1 MIISKTPF
9 RVSLAGGGSD
19 LAEYYRHGPGRV
31 VSLAIS
37 RYMYVTVN
45 RRFDRSI
52 RVSYTRTE
60 IVDRLD
66 DLQHNLIREALRM
79 TGVTEG
85 VEITTIA
92 DLPAGIGLGSSSA
105 LTVGLLNALH
115 AFKGEWQ
122 TPAELAAKACQIE
135 IEVLGHPI
143 GKQDQYIAAFGGLQE
158 IQFNPDDSVQVRP
171 VICARQTRARLQR
184 HLLLFY
190 TGTHREA
197 GSVLNEARG
206 RMASSAE
213 ARANVDRLVAMAD
226 SVKKLLIGSRVPRLG
241 PLMAESWRVK
251 KQMATGVT
259 TPALDR
265 LYRRAIRAGADGGK
279 VSGAGGGGCLL
290 LVARPAAHDR
300 IRASMRRAGLRELP
314 VAIEPEGSRIIHYG
328 D

>member
-9 RVSLAGGGSD
+9 RISLAGGGSD
-19 LAEYYRHGPGRV
+19 LAEYYRHRTGRV
-31 VSLAIS
+31 VSMALG

-60 IVDRLD
+60 IVERLD
-66 DLQHNLIREALRM
+66 DLQHDLIREALRM
-79 TGVTEG
+79 TGVVEG
-85 VEITTIA
+85 VEVTTIA

-105 LTVGLLNALH
+105 LTVGVLNALY
-115 AFKGEWQ
+115 AFRGEWR
-122 TPAELAAKACQIE
+122 TPAELAARACQIE
-135 IEVLGHPI
+135 IDVLGRPI

-171 VICARQTRARLQR
+171 LICARATRDRLQR
-184 HLLLFY
+184 HLLLFF
-190 TGTHREA
+190 TGTQREA
-197 GSVLNEARG
+197 GSVLSDARG
-206 RMASSAE
+206 RMASSEA

-226 SVKKLLIGSRVPRLG
+226 SVKRLLVNARLPRLG
-241 PLMAESWRVK
+241 PVLDESWRVK
-251 KQMATGVT
+251 KQMAPGVS

-265 LYRRAIRAGADGGK
+265 LYRRARRAGAEGGK
-279 VSGAGGGGCLL
+279 VAGAGGGGCLL

-300 IRASMRRAGLRELP
+300 VRASMRRAGLREVP